1 MPGGVRE
8 HIPVISVEGGEV
20 EYAKFAYNKENDFSV
35 CLICHH
41 CSRAKTSEGYL
52 PEAASL
58 FLFFLT
64 SMVTSTGVW
73 LAWKRIN

>member
-58 FLFFLT
+58 FFFFLNFYGNINWCLV
-64 SMVTSTGVW
+64 SME
-73 LAWKRIN
+73 KD